1 VIRDVPDTGTTL
13 ADAMGQPVT
22 VIEVPSS
29 QPGVV
34 RYRTNRPLT
43 GMGHEIYRSMADVDA
58 APDKPAS
65 RIGRILIEQ
74 GGVESVHLNGNVI
87 TVQLGHAGS
96 DTGFKQ
102 LIEEVFIYYR
112 PGVEVVIPE
121 GFGD

>member
-1 VIRDVPDTGTTL
+1 
-13 ADAMGQPVT
+13 MGQPVT

-43 GMGHEIYRSMADVDA
+43 GMGHEIYRSLDDVDA
-58 APDKPAS
+58 AADKPAS
-65 RIGRILIEQ
+65 RIARILMEN
-74 GGVESVHLNGNVI
+74 GGVESVHLNGNVV
-87 TVQLGHAGS
+87 TVHLGHADS
-96 DTGFKQ
+96 DVGLKE

-112 PGVEVVIPE
+112 PGVEVVVPE